1 VSARLLRAVPASE
14 EHQPAT
20 FEALVRPEFCVDL
33 YLPPRANA
41 WLYGPHCSVNGCER
55 PGNELIVDHARL
67 CQRHAQR
74 FKQGQQGIDDFLARA
89 PAVAARSEL
98 TGLARYDLTSES
110 PVTRI
115 ELRLLMQTL
124 HDGAHS
130 VTFSSKRW
138 NALRAIYA
146 TSEAE
151 SLLDIDLVAQPAH
164 RVATGSA
171 KRFKQYLAEVRDRL
185 ADREPSWRDDV
196 WTRALYGSFAHKMQG
211 RPPVQMDFTAI
222 RQPWLREAAK
232 EVAWQR
238 ITVEGITPGVAWNM
252 VQEAIRFADWA
263 GADRLRT
270 PGDVTRALLVEW
282 LIRNKRSHP
291 PRSVSQG
298 LSRLR
303 LFLNHARILG
313 LVISTDATYLPGELA
328 IRAETEKPPRYFDD
342 SELAQLDAPTNQVKL
357 NDYNRR
363 AYQVLR
369 HTGMRQ
375 RSLVHIAFDC
385 LVEAG
390 GAFYLRFFNTKHRGG
405 PQEHTIPISPELA
418 AVIGEQ
424 QEWVRNFWP
433 AQEPT
438 WLFPARNSN
447 PTGDRPAH
455 PGAIYNALVAW
466 VRDCGIAASDGQKLH
481 FWPHRLRHSLGT
493 EMINQGVPQ
502 HAIQEF
508 YGHSSPEMTAH
519 YAKLHDQTLRREFD
533 AFLDRVNRRGE
544 RVDVLP
550 AAIAP
555 DAVILKERLARAK
568 QSLPNGYCGI
578 PVQQTCPHPNACL
591 SCDGFLTDETFRP
604 ALLEQ
609 RQRAQALADS
619 AVAEGHERLAQI
631 NLADVAALD
640 TILYG
645 LDELR
650 VEPDEEFDVRDLGAA

>member
-1 VSARLLRAVPASE
+1 VTARALPAVPPRE
-14 EHQPAT
+14 EQRPTA

-33 YLPPRANA
+33 YLPPRDNA
-41 WLYGPHCSVNGCER
+41 WLYGPHCSVESCER
-55 PGNELIVDHARL
+55 PGNELIVNHARL
-67 CQRHAQR
+67 CQRHAHR
-74 FKQGQQGIDDFLARA
+74 FKRGQQGIDDFLATA
-89 PAVAARSEL
+89 PMVAARSEL
-98 TGLARYDLTSES
+98 TGLPRYDLTSES
-110 PVTRI
+110 PVTRT
-115 ELRLLMQTL
+115 ELRLLVQTL

-146 TSEAE
+146 TAEAE
-151 SLLDIDLVAQPAH
+151 SLLDIDLAAQPAH

-171 KRFKQYLAEVRDRL
+171 KRFKTYLAEVRERL
-185 ADREPSWRDDV
+185 AGRELSWRDDV
-196 WTRALYGSFAHKMQG
+196 WTRALYGSFVHKMHG

-232 EVAWQR
+232 EIAWQR
-238 ITVEGITPGVAWNM
+238 ITVEGITPGVAWGM
-252 VQEAIRFADWA
+252 VQEVTRLADWA
-263 GADRLRT
+263 GAERLRS
-270 PGDVTRALLVEW
+270 PGDVTRALLVDW
-282 LIRNKRSHP
+282 LIHNKRSDP
-291 PRSVSQG
+291 PRSVSQR

-303 LFLNHARILG
+303 LFLNHARIGG
-313 LVISTDATYLPGELA
+313 LAISTDATYLPGEPA
-328 IRAETEKPPRYFDD
+328 NRAETEKPPRYFDD
-342 SELAQLDAPTNQVKL
+342 GELAQLDAPANQAKL
-357 NDYNRR
+357 SDYNRR

-369 HTGMRQ
+369 HTAMRQ
-375 RSLVHIAFDC
+375 RSLVHIPFDC

-418 AVIGEQ
+418 AVIREQ
-424 QEWVRNFWP
+424 QQWVRSFWP

-455 PGAIYNALVAW
+455 VGAVYNALVDW
-466 VRDCGIAASDGQKLH
+466 VRACGIAASDGQELH

-493 EMINQGVPQ
+493 EMINRGVPQ

-508 YGHSSPEMTAH
+508 YGHASPEMTAR
-519 YAKLHDQTLRREFD
+519 YAKLHDQTLRREVD

-544 RVDVLP
+544 RVEVLP
-550 AAIAP
+550 SGVAP
-555 DAVILKERLARAK
+555 DAVLLKERLSRAK

-578 PVQQTCPHPNACL
+578 PIQQTCPHPNACL

-604 ALLEQ
+604 VLLEQ

-631 NLADVAALD
+631 NVADVAALD
-640 TILYG
+640 AILEG

-650 VEPDEEFDVRDLGAA
+650 VEPDEDFDIRDFGVA